1 MMKLDKIEDHI
12 VRFPS
17 DKWNKLFALIPIIES
32 TKEFIIR
39 GGIEEDED
47 DSDIFNIT
55 PVIEAKVVLDFE
67 RIMYEL
73 NLVIDYD
80 WPDWREGHEFA
91 GKRAY
96 KNLDAITLLKLLTAF
111 IRNNRFCDGA
121 LADRFQDGSIL
132 SILKVLKNNIV
143 NKYHLS
149 WKQ

>member
-1 MMKLDKIEDHI
+1 MMNLDKIEDHI
-12 VRFPS
+12 VRLPS

-32 TKEFIIR
+32 TKEFIIS
-39 GGIEEDED
+39 GGIEEDEN

-73 NLVIDYD
+73 DLVISFD
-80 WPDWREGHEFA
+80 WAEWSEGHVIA

-96 KNLDAITLLKLLTAF
+96 EDLNTLTLLKLLTAF

-121 LADRFQDGSIL
+121 LADKFQDGSVGT
-132 SILKVLKNNIV
+132 ILKWLKKNIDLMH
-143 NKYHLS
+143 K
-149 WKQ
+149 